1 MKTKKTK
8 KRTINE
14 LRQTKDS
21 HYVPPTSNTLKK
33 EDYESL
39 RSDAENFID
48 ENYFH
53 LKTDLGM
60 NNYRDVISALV
71 EFKKETKQI

>member
-1 MKTKKTK
+1 MNSQK

-21 HYVPPTSNTLKK
+21 HYTPPTSKAK
-33 EDYESL
+33 EEDYESL
-39 RSDAENFID
+39 RRDAENFID

-53 LKTDLGM
+53 LKTDLRTY
-60 NNYRDVISALV
+60 NDVISALV
-71 EFKKETKQI
+71 QYKKS

>member
-1 MKTKKTK
+1 MNSQK

-21 HYVPPTSNTLKK
+21 HYTPPIYKELKK

-39 RSDAENFID
+39 RRDAENFID

-53 LKTDLGM
+53 LKTDLRTY
-60 NNYRDVISALV
+60 NDVISALV
-71 EFKKETKQI
+71 QYKKS